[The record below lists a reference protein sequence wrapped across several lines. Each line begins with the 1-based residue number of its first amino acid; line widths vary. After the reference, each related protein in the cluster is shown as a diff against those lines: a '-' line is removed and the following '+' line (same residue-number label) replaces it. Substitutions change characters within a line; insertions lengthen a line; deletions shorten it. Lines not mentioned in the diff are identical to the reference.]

1 MGSIPIG
8 STNRLKDMVEFIT
21 LNPHLQEIISNIK
34 TELNLQDHLLVT
46 DEDEDTECPIEN
58 LYKASLEKEK
68 ALYTYLGA
76 EVFEQY
82 LTNDIEFYKESIKDT
97 KPN

>member
-1 MGSIPIG
+1 
-8 STNRLKDMVEFIT
+8 MVEFIT

-34 TELNLQDHLLVT
+34 TELDLQDQLLVT
-46 DEDEDTECPIEN
+46 DEDTGCPIEN

-76 EVFEQY
+76 EIFNNY
-82 LTNDIEFYKESIKDT
+82 LENEIDFYKKAIKDT

>member
-1 MGSIPIG
+1 
-8 STNRLKDMVEFIT
+8 MVEFIT

-34 TELNLQDHLLVT
+34 TELNLQDRLLVT
-46 DEDEDTECPIEN
+46 DEDEDTECPVEN
-58 LYKASLEKEK
+58 LYKSSLEKEK

-82 LTNDIEFYKESIKDT
+82 LTNDIEFYKESIKNT

>member
-1 MGSIPIG
+1 MI
-8 STNRLKDMVEFIT
+8 EFIT
-21 LNPHLQEIISNIK
+21 LNPHLQEIMSNIK
-34 TELNLQDHLLVT
+34 TELDLQDQLLVT
-46 DEDEDTECPIEN
+46 DEDTGCPIEN

-76 EVFEQY
+76 EIFNNY
-82 LTNDIEFYKESIKDT
+82 LENEIDFYKKSIKDT

>member
-1 MGSIPIG
+1 MGSNPIG

-21 LNPHLQEIISNIK
+21 LNPHLQEIIANIK
-34 TELNLQDHLLVT
+34 TELDLQDKLLVT
-46 DEDEDTECPIEN
+46 DEDEDTECPVEN

>member
-1 MGSIPIG
+1 M
-8 STNRLKDMVEFIT
+8 RLLWKYGRVA
-21 LNPHLQEIISNIK
+21 
-34 TELNLQDHLLVT
+34 
-46 DEDEDTECPIEN
+46 ECPVEN

>member
-21 LNPHLQEIISNIK
+21 LNPHLQEIMSNIK
-34 TELNLQDHLLVT
+34 TELDLQDHLLVA
-46 DEDEDTECPIEN
+46 DKDEDTGCPTEN

-82 LTNDIEFYKESIKDT
+82 LTNGIEFYKESIKDT

>member
-1 MGSIPIG
+1 
-8 STNRLKDMVEFIT
+8 MVEFIT

-46 DEDEDTECPIEN
+46 DEDTECPV
-58 LYKASLEKEK
+58 EK

>member
-1 MGSIPIG
+1 
-8 STNRLKDMVEFIT
+8 MVEFIT
-21 LNPHLQEIISNIK
+21 LNPHLQKIISNIK
-34 TELNLQDHLLVT
+34 TELDLQDQLLVT
-46 DEDEDTECPIEN
+46 DEDEDTECPVEN

-82 LTNDIEFYKESIKDT
+82 LTNDIEFYKKSIKDT

>member
-1 MGSIPIG
+1 
-8 STNRLKDMVEFIT
+8 MVEFIT
-21 LNPHLQEIISNIK
+21 LSPHLQEIISNIK
-34 TELNLQDHLLVT
+34 TELNLQDQLLVT
-46 DEDEDTECPIEN
+46 DEEEDTECPIEN

-82 LTNDIEFYKESIKDT
+82 LTNDIEFYKESIKNT
-97 KPN
+97 KPNY

>member
-1 MGSIPIG
+1 
-8 STNRLKDMVEFIT
+8 MVEFIT

-34 TELNLQDHLLVT
+34 TELDLQDQLLVT
-46 DEDEDTECPIEN
+46 DEDTGCPIEN
-58 LYKASLEKEK
+58 LYKTSLEKEK

-76 EVFEQY
+76 EIFNNY
-82 LTNDIEFYKESIKDT
+82 LENEIDFYKKSIKDT

>member
-1 MGSIPIG
+1 MGSTPIG
-8 STNRLKDMVEFIT
+8 STNRLKDMIEFIT

-34 TELNLQDHLLVT
+34 TELDLQDQLLVT
-46 DEDEDTECPIEN
+46 DEDEDTGCPIEN

-76 EVFEQY
+76 EIFNNY
-82 LTNDIEFYKESIKDT
+82 LENEIDFYKKSIKDT

>member
-1 MGSIPIG
+1 
-8 STNRLKDMVEFIT
+8 MVEFIT
-21 LNPHLQEIISNIK
+21 INPHLQEIISNIK
-34 TELNLQDHLLVT
+34 TELDLQDHLLVT
-46 DEDEDTECPIEN
+46 DEDEGTECPVEN

>member
-1 MGSIPIG
+1 
-8 STNRLKDMVEFIT
+8 MVEFIT
-21 LNPHLQEIISNIK
+21 INPHLQEIISNIK

-46 DEDEDTECPIEN
+46 DEDEDEDTECPVEN

>member
-1 MGSIPIG
+1 MGSNPILR
-8 STNRLKDMVEFIT
+8 TNRLKDMVEFIT

-46 DEDEDTECPIEN
+46 DEDTECPVEN

>member
-1 MGSIPIG
+1 
-8 STNRLKDMVEFIT
+8 MVEFIT

-34 TELNLQDHLLVT
+34 TELDLQDQLLVT
-46 DEDEDTECPIEN
+46 DEDEDTGCPIEN

-68 ALYTYLGA
+68 EKALYTYLGA
-76 EVFEQY
+76 EIFNNY
-82 LTNDIEFYKESIKDT
+82 LENEIDFYKKSIKDT

>member
-1 MGSIPIG
+1 
-8 STNRLKDMVEFIT
+8 MVEFIT

-34 TELNLQDHLLVT
+34 TELDLQDQLLVT
-46 DEDEDTECPIEN
+46 DEDEDTGCPIEK

>member
-1 MGSIPIG
+1 
-8 STNRLKDMVEFIT
+8 MVEFIT

-34 TELNLQDHLLVT
+34 TELDLQDQLLVT
-46 DEDEDTECPIEN
+46 DEDTGCPIKN

-76 EVFEQY
+76 EIFNRE
-82 LTNDIEFYKESIKDT
+82 
-97 KPN
+97 

>member
-1 MGSIPIG
+1 
-8 STNRLKDMVEFIT
+8 MVEFIT

-34 TELNLQDHLLVT
+34 TELDLQDQLLVT
-46 DEDEDTECPIEN
+46 DEDEDEDTGCPIEN

-76 EVFEQY
+76 EIFNNY
-82 LTNDIEFYKESIKDT
+82 LENEIDFYKKSIKDT

>member
-1 MGSIPIG
+1 
-8 STNRLKDMVEFIT
+8 MVDFIT

-34 TELNLQDHLLVT
+34 TELDLQDQLLVT
-46 DEDEDTECPIEN
+46 DEDTGCPIEN

-76 EVFEQY
+76 EIFNNY
-82 LTNDIEFYKESIKDT
+82 LENEIDFYKKSIKDT

>member
-1 MGSIPIG
+1 
-8 STNRLKDMVEFIT
+8 MVEFIT
-21 LNPHLQEIISNIK
+21 INPHLQEIISNIK
-34 TELNLQDHLLVT
+34 TELNLQDHLLVA

-58 LYKASLEKEK
+58 LYKSSLEKEK

>member
-1 MGSIPIG
+1 MGSNPILR
-8 STNRLKDMVEFIT
+8 TNRLKDMVEFIT

-46 DEDEDTECPIEN
+46 DEDEDTGCPIEN
-58 LYKASLEKEK
+58 LYKSSLEKEK

>member
-21 LNPHLQEIISNIK
+21 INPHLQEIISNIK

-46 DEDEDTECPIEN
+46 ADDTGCPVEN
-58 LYKASLEKEK
+58 LYKASFVFFFF
-68 ALYTYLGA
+68 LYTYLGA

>member
-1 MGSIPIG
+1 
-8 STNRLKDMVEFIT
+8 MVEFIT

-34 TELNLQDHLLVT
+34 TELDLQDQLLVT
-46 DEDEDTECPIEN
+46 DEDTGCPIEN

-76 EVFEQY
+76 EIFNNY
-82 LTNDIEFYKESIKDT
+82 LENEIDFYKKSIKDT

>member
-1 MGSIPIG
+1 
-8 STNRLKDMVEFIT
+8 MVKFIT
-21 LNPHLQEIISNIK
+21 LNPHLQEIMSNIK
-34 TELNLQDHLLVT
+34 TELDLQDQLLVT
-46 DEDEDTECPIEN
+46 DEDTGCPIEN

-76 EVFEQY
+76 EIFNNY
-82 LTNDIEFYKESIKDT
+82 LENEIDFYKESIKDT